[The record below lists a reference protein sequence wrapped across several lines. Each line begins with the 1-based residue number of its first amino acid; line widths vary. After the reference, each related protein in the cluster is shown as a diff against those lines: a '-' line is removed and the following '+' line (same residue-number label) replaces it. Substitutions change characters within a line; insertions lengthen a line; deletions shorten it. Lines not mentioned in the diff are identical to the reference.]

1 MSELFLVKIL
11 EEGIM
16 LYWGSMWR
24 RKSELEREGINGAL
38 EGKKEKR
45 LGFVNIWKLCNSRVC
60 FPFSHSGNQ

>member
-16 LYWGSMWR
+16 LYWGSMCR
-24 RKSELEREGINGAL
+24 RKSELEGEGINGAL

-45 LGFVNIWKLCNSRVC
+45 LGFVNI
-60 FPFSHSGNQ
+60 